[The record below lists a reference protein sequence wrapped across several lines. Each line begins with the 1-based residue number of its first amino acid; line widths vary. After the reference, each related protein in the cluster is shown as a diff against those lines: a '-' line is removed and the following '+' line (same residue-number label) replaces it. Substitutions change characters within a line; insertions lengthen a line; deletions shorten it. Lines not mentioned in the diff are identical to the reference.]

1 MKKVLGLTLIAAAA
15 VFVVFMTGCDGE
27 IPGEVR
33 NLAVEA
39 ADAGASVK
47 LTWSEPTDATGDET
61 YSVYFDGAD
70 EPLLD
75 GITALEYKHT
85 EPGKTG
91 EYEVTVVV
99 DGEESDGV
107 TISTEP
113 VTPTTHQV
121 YELNGE
127 LESGLGWTVSTGSAA
142 TYSMANDNN
151 KTNIHCYFT
160 DLELGFAGDYNLAG
174 AYVVETDPGNTWM
187 PNTSG
192 WDQTTVTDPLDESFD
207 NVTIAPGANNYY
219 NYSPAIIGET
229 YAIQTEDG
237 HYGLVEVSG
246 IDKTYGT
253 VDVKVTFQPIQ
264 GLRLF

>member
-1 MKKVLGLTLIAAAA
+1 MKKVLSLALLAA
-15 VFVVFMTGCDGE
+15 VGVFIVFMTGCDGE
-27 IPGEVR
+27 LPGEVR
-33 NLAVEA
+33 NLAAEA
-39 ADAGASVK
+39 ADEGASVK
-47 LTWSEPTDATGDET
+47 LTWTEPTDATGDET
-61 YSVYFDGAD
+61 YSVYFD
-70 EPLLD
+70 ETLVEEE
-75 GITALEYKHT
+75 ISVTEYKHF
-85 EPGKTG
+85 EPGKAG
-91 EYEVTVVV
+91 EYEVTVVS
-99 DGEESDGV
+99 GNEESEGV
-107 TISTEP
+107 KIDTEP

-127 LESGLGWTVSTGSAA
+127 LESGLGWNVSTGSAA
-142 TYSMANDNN
+142 TYSMANDNS

-160 DLELGFAGDYNLAG
+160 DLEVGFAGDYNLAG

-219 NYSPAIIGET
+219 NYSPATIGET

-264 GLRLF
+264 ELRLF